1 MGKTLWDINFSTLNA
16 SNDSGDIT
24 TIHTTGQLLK
34 ERIQHNSPM
43 FARVA

>member
-1 MGKTLWDINFSTLNA
+1 MAQTLWDINFSTLNA

-34 ERIQHNSPM
+34 ERIQHNSPII
-43 FARVA
+43 AKVA